1 MKAVLVILD
10 LLILCALHDCA
21 SGSYGPCTD
30 IEGWPYELPPAKH
43 GRDSD
48 GCARTRHKDHHGAPE
63 KNAQGQYVIKAY
75 LKRCSYTCE
84 MPYLPRS
91 ERTQTR
97 NEPDGTPC
105 ANGPYKKKHKERGS
119 SFVYGHCHDGNCY

>member
-43 GRDSD
+43 GKDSD

-63 KNAQGQYVIKAY
+63 KNAQ
-75 LKRCSYTCE
+75 
-84 MPYLPRS
+84 
-91 ERTQTR
+91 
-97 NEPDGTPC
+97 
-105 ANGPYKKKHKERGS
+105 NGPYKKKHKERGS
-119 SFVYGHCHDGNCY
+119 SYVYGHCQDGNCY